1 MQHLL
6 LLHGAIGAKDQLEPL
21 ANELTKDF
29 TVHTLNFTGHGGN
42 AIPQEPFS
50 MEMFAND
57 VFRYLD
63 DQKILTVN
71 IFGYSMGG
79 YAGMYLARHHAEK
92 INKLI
97 TLATKFE
104 WNAEIAA
111 REIKMLDAVKIE
123 EKIPQFAKQ
132 LTQRHQPQDWKTLL
146 QKTAELLKNL
156 GEKNTIT
163 NEDYKLINTSS
174 LIMLGDRDKMVS
186 LDETLNVYRELP
198 NAQLG
203 ILPATSHP
211 LEQADIKMISF
222 MIAKFLR

>member
-1 MQHLL
+1 
-6 LLHGAIGAKDQLEPL
+6 
-21 ANELTKDF
+21 
-29 TVHTLNFTGHGGN
+29 
-42 AIPQEPFS
+42 